1 MRKTFLLSVIFFLYG
16 ILFIPYTHAG
26 GKGEAIPTVLKQLP
40 EVIVIP
46 DPIPPPMKRPCEPKK
61 TVSQTMSSG
70 LGFFTPVMVGSF
82 CGTVGGLGGGGV
94 MLPSSTNL
102 RVDIDLSECE

>member
-1 MRKTFLLSVIFFLYG
+1 MRKIFLLIVMFFVYG
-16 ILFIPYTHAG
+16 IIFIPHAYAG
-26 GKGEAIPTVLKQLP
+26 SKGEAIPTVLKKES

-82 CGTVGGLGGGGV
+82 CDTVGGLGGGGV
-94 MLPSSTNL
+94 MLPSTTSQ

>member
-1 MRKTFLLSVIFFLYG
+1 MRKIFLLIVMFFVCG
-16 ILFIPYTHAG
+16 IIFIPHAYAG
-26 GKGEAIPTVLKQLP
+26 GKGGAVPTELKQLP
-40 EVIVIP
+40 EVIVMP
-46 DPIPPPMKRPCEPKK
+46 DPVPPPLKKPCEPKK

-94 MLPSSTNL
+94 MLPSTTSQ